1 MHHETADSQ
10 INSSGINTNASNY
23 LSSTMPEF
31 SKSKRNQELIDR
43 LTKFQGF
50 YNKKFNL
57 TSYHKMK
64 ESSRSRSK
72 SPERIYLPNKKKG
85 NGIPNDIIPR
95 ITFLKT
101 LVHEKRFQRY
111 FKECPKRKENSL
123 EVVSNYI
130 CKYKGKHSELDIY
143 LMIFYY
149 ICQNIKYDSKGYELD
164 KNNKYDQSPETVY
177 KTGNALSVGFCNL
190 FEYFC
195 KKKNLKYRRIEGFT
209 KLLPPLKD
217 DSKTKYNH
225 FWESIFIKGEWYFI
239 DLVFGSG
246 GFIDLPYEL
255 SKSDKDYFNPYY
267 FLIFSEYLIL
277 THIPKDD
284 DWQKT
289 QKILTEKQFMNKR
302 LLNFGQFYKSFYDYD
317 IELLSHDY
325 PFIKINDDNLTIKI
339 KVKDAVI
346 QADLYHSNGKDKLGE
361 VKYTYDDSTKIFS
374 LEPSFPGKGEYV
386 LSVLIRTNYASELL
400 YAPFLEYKIKYSD
413 DNFFRLLNRYKVN
426 LNESFNRRQ
435 RPQTETLELPKITG
449 RNYSTLQSKIIPNY
463 NKIFPSKINKKICFD
478 NNNTHIIEPKTTFL
492 RKGIDY
498 KFKIR
503 VKGASNVAVLDGR
516 KFNFLKRIDMEIYE
530 GQYTIHTDNVCICCL
545 RSGNVYTEIF
555 RFRVSEESSYLLKKI
570 SKSKKSI

>member
-195 KKKNLKYRRIEGFT
+195 KKKKLKI
-209 KLLPPLKD
+209 
-217 DSKTKYNH
+217 
-225 FWESIFIKGEWYFI
+225 
-239 DLVFGSG
+239 
-246 GFIDLPYEL
+246 
-255 SKSDKDYFNPYY
+255 
-267 FLIFSEYLIL
+267 
-277 THIPKDD
+277 
-284 DWQKT
+284 
-289 QKILTEKQFMNKR
+289 
-302 LLNFGQFYKSFYDYD
+302 
-317 IELLSHDY
+317 
-325 PFIKINDDNLTIKI
+325 
-339 KVKDAVI
+339 
-346 QADLYHSNGKDKLGE
+346 
-361 VKYTYDDSTKIFS
+361 
-374 LEPSFPGKGEYV
+374 
-386 LSVLIRTNYASELL
+386 
-400 YAPFLEYKIKYSD
+400 
-413 DNFFRLLNRYKVN
+413 
-426 LNESFNRRQ
+426 
-435 RPQTETLELPKITG
+435 
-449 RNYSTLQSKIIPNY
+449 
-463 NKIFPSKINKKICFD
+463 
-478 NNNTHIIEPKTTFL
+478 
-492 RKGIDY
+492 
-498 KFKIR
+498 
-503 VKGASNVAVLDGR
+503 
-516 KFNFLKRIDMEIYE
+516 
-530 GQYTIHTDNVCICCL
+530 
-545 RSGNVYTEIF
+545 
-555 RFRVSEESSYLLKKI
+555 
-570 SKSKKSI
+570 